1 MDDDEGAKKV
11 LSSSFAGIVHAF
23 VHSSQTLQH
32 VTDAMSSFEVRESL
46 HSPKLKYGSYGSR
59 DLKFVP
65 RTAAVLV
72 TVPSAPRG
80 CVLAVRVRLAQ
91 PPTCQ
96 NDERLIQVSDKNENV
111 DSRQES
117 L

>member
-1 MDDDEGAKKV
+1 MRDLLGSLDPAVERVIDQPNREKA
-11 LSSSFAGIVHAF
+11 LMAASFGKW
-23 VHSSQTLQH
+23 
-32 VTDAMSSFEVRESL
+32 ESL